1 MAKTTKQRD
10 RDPQPRRSAVSH
22 AVRTH
27 IQVRRNQ
34 YLAAAL
40 VSGALVMPQP
50 APAQDLVL
58 EEVIVTAQKR
68 AQNLQDVPIS
78 VTALDS
84 SALEE
89 LGITNF
95 EEYINML
102 PNVSYKAVGP
112 STATIYM
119 RGASDGGDGNASG
132 SQPSVG
138 MYLDEAPLTA
148 IAANVDVHIY
158 DIERIEALAGP
169 QGTLYGASNQSG
181 TLRIITNK
189 PDSNE
194 FSAGFDVGGASTD
207 GGAGSYSIEG
217 FVNAPLSD
225 KAAIRLVAWHL
236 EDGGWIDNVAG
247 TRTYVL
253 DDGSTATLTNDSL
266 VGNDQNEL
274 TKSGLRAALKVDLND
289 TWTATFGV
297 LYQTQDTEGTWDHD
311 PGPLNPDTGIIYAR
325 FDPGGTRDIGV
336 HVPAGK
342 QKIQRFNADSS
353 DEDFILGSWTLEGEV
368 GNANFIYTGSF
379 MDRDVE
385 YQADYSAY
393 GVYQYFVPYYVCEYT
408 SYAGVPRPNAIPC
421 TTLNEFY
428 TEDNNYERQTH
439 ELRLASLGES
449 RLHYTVGAYF
459 TEITH
464 TYLQQ
469 WHQPGM
475 SPALEVGGGANVF
488 FRTDQERTDQQTA
501 VFGELTY
508 DLTDSFSISGGLRY
522 FWNDS
527 ELVGVVGW
535 GPGQD
540 FGTGQTDRDTPVNLT
555 IDDNDIILKGNATW
569 RLTDKHLVYLTYS
582 EGYRP
587 SGINR
592 DPGLIAKAGT
602 QTWIPDTVT
611 NYEFGW
617 KTTLLDGRM
626 RFNGAVFFADWD
638 DIQYT
643 VYDFSLSA
651 CCGNVYNLST
661 AEMKGV
667 EAYTTILISEGWSIS
682 GAIAYVD
689 AETTADFVIP
699 SGLLSVQSG
708 TKLPNI
714 PEVKGNVSTR
724 FEFGLGNLNAY
735 GQITAQYTGSS
746 FNQITTGD
754 LSGLKHWDRRRKQDS
769 YVNVNLRAGIDQDE
783 WGVDLYVNNVTDEV
797 AELYIQARPYEQS
810 ITTNRPLTFGAKLW
824 MRF

>member
-1 MAKTTKQRD
+1 VKAKIAKQ

-27 IQVRRNQ
+27 IQSKRNQ
-34 YLAAAL
+34 YLAAAFL
-40 VSGALVMPQP
+40 SGALAMPQQ

-58 EEVIVTAQKR
+58 EEIVVTAQKR
-68 AQNLQDVPIS
+68 AENLQDVPIS

-84 SALEE
+84 STIED
-89 LGITNF
+89 LGIANF
-95 EEYINML
+95 EDYVNML
-102 PNVSYKAVGP
+102 PNVSYKSVGP

-138 MYLDEAPLTA
+138 MYLDETPLTA

-181 TLRIITNK
+181 TLRIITKK
-189 PDSNE
+189 PDPSE

-207 GGAGSYSIEG
+207 GGAGSYSVEG
-217 FVNAPLSD
+217 FVNIPISD
-225 KAAIRLVAWHL
+225 RAAIRLVGWNI
-236 EDGGWIDNVAG
+236 EDGGWIDNIPG
-247 TRTYVL
+247 TRTYEL
-253 DDGSTATLTNDSL
+253 GGGETATLTNDNL
-266 VGNDQNEL
+266 VGSDQNEL

-289 TWTATFGV
+289 SWTGSVGV
-297 LYQTQDTEGTWDHD
+297 LYQTLETEGTWDHD
-311 PGPLNPDTGIIYAR
+311 PGPLNPDTGVIYAR

-336 HVPAGK
+336 HVPAGEH
-342 QKIQRFNADSS
+342 KIQRFNADSS
-353 DEDFILGSWTLEGEV
+353 DEDLVLGSWTLEGEV
-368 GNANFIYTGSF
+368 GNAALIYAGSY

-393 GVYQYFVPYYVCEYT
+393 GVYQYFVPYYVCDYT
-408 SYAGVPRPNAIPC
+408 TAGAVPC
-421 TTLNEFY
+421 TSLNEFY

-439 ELRLASLGES
+439 ELRLASLGDS

-459 TEITH
+459 TEVTH

-508 DLTDSFSISGGLRY
+508 DLNDSFSLTGGVRS

-540 FGTGQTDRDTPVNLT
+540 FGGGQADRDTQVNLS
-555 IDDNDIILKGNATW
+555 ISDNDVILKGNATW
-569 RLTDKHLVYLTYS
+569 RLADDRMVYFTIS

-587 SGINR
+587 AGINR
-592 DPGLIAKAGT
+592 DPGLIVTAGT
-602 QTWIPDTVT
+602 QTWIPDTIT
-611 NYEFGW
+611 NYELGW
-617 KTTLLDGRM
+617 KTSLLDGRM
-626 RFNGAVFFADWD
+626 RFNGAVFFAEWEDL
-638 DIQYT
+638 QYT
-643 VYDFSLSA
+643 VYDFGLSA

-667 EAYTTILISEGWSIS
+667 EADVIVRLTDGWTIS
-682 GAIAYVD
+682 GALALVD
-689 AETTADFVIP
+689 TETTADFVLP
-699 SGLLSVQSG
+699 SGLLSVSSG
-708 TKLPNI
+708 TELPNI

-724 FEFGLGNLNAY
+724 FDFGLGNLNAY
-735 GQITAQYTGSS
+735 GQITVQYTGSS

-754 LSGLKHWDRRRKQDS
+754 LSGLKHWDRRREQGS
-769 YVNVNLRAGIDQDE
+769 YTFVNLRAGIDQEE
-783 WGVDLYVNNVTDEV
+783 WGVDAYVNNVTDEV
-797 AELYIQARPYEQS
+797 AELFIQPRPYEQS

>member
-1 MAKTTKQRD
+1 MIAKITRQRES
-10 RDPQPRRSAVSH
+10 QPRRSAVSH
-22 AVRTH
+22 AVKT
-27 IQVRRNQ
+27 QLQSRRNH
-34 YLAAAL
+34 YIAAAV
-40 VSGALVMPQP
+40 VSGALAMPQQ

-58 EEVIVTAQKR
+58 EEIVVTAQKR
-68 AQNLQDVPIS
+68 SENLQDVPIS

-84 SALEE
+84 KKLVQ
-89 LGITNF
+89 LGISNF
-95 EEYINML
+95 NEYLAML
-102 PNVSYKAVGP
+102 PSVSYKDVGP
-112 STATIYM
+112 GTATIFM

-138 MYLDEAPLTA
+138 LYLDEAPVTA

-189 PDSNE
+189 PDPSA

-225 KAAIRLVAWHL
+225 TAAIRLVAWSV
-236 EDGGWIDNVAG
+236 EDGGWIDNVPG

-253 DDGSTATLTNDSL
+253 KDLVSTATLTNDSL

-289 TWTATFGV
+289 TWTGTVGV
-297 LYQTQDTEGTWDHD
+297 LYQKQETEGTWDHD
-311 PGPLNPDTGIIYAR
+311 PGPLNPRSDTIYAR
-325 FDPGGTRDIGV
+325 FDPGATRDIGL
-336 HVPAGK
+336 HTPAGEG
-342 QKIQRFNADSS
+342 KIQRFNADMS
-353 DEDFILGSWTLEGEV
+353 DEDFVQGSWTLEGEL
-368 GNANFIYTGSF
+368 GNANFIYTGSY

-393 GVYQYFVPYYVCEYT
+393 GVYQYFVPYYACDY
-408 SYAGVPRPNAIPC
+408 SYDC
-421 TTLNEFY
+421 TTLNEIY
-428 TEDNNYERQTH
+428 TEKNNYERQTH
-439 ELRLASLGES
+439 ELRLASLGED
-449 RLHYTVGAYF
+449 RLHYTVGAYI

-475 SPALEVGGGANVF
+475 SPTLEVGGGDNVY
-488 FRTDQERTDQQTA
+488 FRTDQKRTDQQTA
-501 VFGELTY
+501 LFGELTY
-508 DLTDSFSISGGLRY
+508 DFTDSFSMTGGLRY
-522 FWNDS
+522 FENES

-540 FGTGQTDRDTPVNLT
+540 FGAGQADRDIPV
-555 IDDNDIILKGNATW
+555 DLKISDSDSIFKVGAAW
-569 RLTDKHLVYLTYS
+569 KLTDDHMVYVSVS

-587 SGINR
+587 GGINR
-592 DPGLIAKAGT
+592 DPGLIISAGT
-602 QTWIPDTVT
+602 QTWIADTIT

-617 KTTLLDGRM
+617 KTTGLDGRL

-638 DIQYT
+638 DIQFTIYE
-643 VYDFSLSA
+643 FGLSA

-661 AEMKGV
+661 AEMQGI
-667 EAYTTILISEGWSIS
+667 EADATLLISDGWTIS
-682 GAIAYVD
+682 AGAAYVD
-689 AETTADFVIP
+689 AETTADFILP
-699 SGLLSVQSG
+699 SGSLSVPTG
-708 TKLPNI
+708 TALPNV
-714 PEVKGNVSTR
+714 PEFKANVSTR
-724 FEFGLGNLNAY
+724 FEFDLGNLNAY
-735 GQITAQYTGSS
+735 GQLTYQYTGST
-746 FNQITTGD
+746 FNQIVAGNPTD
-754 LSGLKHWDRRRKQDS
+754 LSFWNERQKQDS
-769 YVNVNLRAGIDQDE
+769 YQNLNIRAGIDQDK
-783 WGVDLYVNNVTDEV
+783 WGVDVYINNATNEV
-797 AELYIQARPYEQS
+797 AQLFIQPRPYEQS

>member
-10 RDPQPRRSAVSH
+10 RNPQPRRSAVSH
-22 AVRTH
+22 AVKTH
-27 IQVRRNQ
+27 IQARRNQ

-40 VSGALVMPQP
+40 VSGALAMPQP

-68 AQNLQDVPIS
+68 SQNLQDVPIS
-78 VTALDS
+78 VTALDNTK
-84 SALEE
+84 LQQ

-95 EEYINML
+95 NEYMAML
-102 PNVSYKAVGP
+102 PSVSYKDVGP
-112 STATIYM
+112 GTATIYM

-138 MYLDEAPLTA
+138 LYLDEIPLTA

-189 PDSNE
+189 PDTE
-194 FSAGFDVGGASTD
+194 KFSAGFDVGGASTD

-225 KAAIRLVAWHL
+225 KAAIRLVAWNI
-236 EDGGWIDNVAG
+236 EDGGWIDNVPG

-253 DDGSTATLTNDSL
+253 KDLVSTATLTNDSL

-289 TWTATFGV
+289 TWTGTVGV
-297 LYQTQDTEGTWDHD
+297 LYQTQETEGTWDHD
-311 PGPLNPDTGIIYAR
+311 PGPLNPQSGTIYAR

-336 HVPAGK
+336 HVPAGE
-342 QKIQRFNADSS
+342 QKIQRFNADFS
-353 DEDFILGSWTLEGEV
+353 DEDFIQGSWTLEGEL
-368 GNANFIYTGSF
+368 GNADFIYAGAF

-393 GVYQYFVPYYVCEYT
+393 GIYQYFVPYYACDY
-408 SYAGVPRPNAIPC
+408 SYDC
-421 TTLNEFY
+421 TTLNEIY
-428 TEDNNYERQTH
+428 TEKNNYERQTH
-439 ELRLASLGES
+439 ELRLASLGEG
-449 RLHYTVGAYF
+449 RLHYTVGAYY

-475 SPALEVGGGANVF
+475 SPTLEVGGGDSVF
-488 FRTDQERTDQQTA
+488 FRTDQERTNQQTA
-501 VFGELTY
+501 LFSELTY
-508 DLTDSFSISGGLRY
+508 DLTDSFSITGGIRY

-527 ELVGVVGW
+527 DLVGVVGW
-535 GPGQD
+535 GPGN
-540 FGTGQTDRDTPVNLT
+540 FGDRDTPVNKSVS
-555 IDDNDIILKGNATW
+555 DNDFILKGNATW
-569 RLTDKHLVYLTYS
+569 RVTDDHMVYFTVS

-587 SGINR
+587 GGINR
-592 DPGLIAKAGT
+592 DPGLIVTAGT
-602 QTWIPDTVT
+602 QTWVPDTLI

-617 KTTLLDGRM
+617 KTSGLDGRL

-643 VYDFSLSA
+643 VYEFGLSA

-661 AEMKGV
+661 AEMKGI
-667 EAYTTILISEGWSIS
+667 EADATYLISDGWTIS
-682 GAIAYVD
+682 GGVAFTN
-689 AETTADFVIP
+689 AETTADFVLP
-699 SGLLSVQSG
+699 SGNLSVSSG
-708 TKLPNI
+708 TDLPNV
-714 PEVKGNVSTR
+714 PDFKGNVSTR
-724 FEFGLGNLNAY
+724 FEFALGNLNAY
-735 GQITAQYTGSS
+735 GQITYQYVGSM
-746 FNQITTGD
+746 FNVIVVGD
-754 LSGLKHWDRRRKQDS
+754 PTDLKFWDDRQEQDS
-769 YVNVNLRAGIDQDE
+769 YQNLNIRAGIDQEE
-783 WGVDLYVNNVTDEV
+783 WGVDLYVNNATDEV
-797 AELYIQARPYEQS
+797 AELFIQARPYEQS
-810 ITTNRPLTFGAKLW
+810 ITTNRPITFGAKLW